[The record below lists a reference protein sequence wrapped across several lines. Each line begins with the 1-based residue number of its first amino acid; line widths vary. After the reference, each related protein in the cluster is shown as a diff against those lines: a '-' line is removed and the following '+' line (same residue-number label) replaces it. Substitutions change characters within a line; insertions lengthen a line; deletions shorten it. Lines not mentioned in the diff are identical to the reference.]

1 MKKLFI
7 VYGMKRTGNHAIIN
21 WLLAHDKFVFF
32 NNIVPIGPILDGKH
46 AVPPPMDFNE
56 WLRGRNF
63 RENRIVIDNFK
74 KLFFRNRTM
83 IASLE
88 DHNLKFSPFKN
99 VPVEVTNILLLRDPF
114 NLLSSRIRKGS
125 VLHRP
130 LIYPTEMNAFM
141 KRVPELWK
149 SYASEFLGLT
159 DYLDN
164 KVSIYFN
171 SWFSSENYRRE
182 TSHKLGFEFNDS
194 KYSSVVK
201 KSSGGS
207 SFDGTLFNGHSNE
220 MNVLNRETELS
231 GGEKKLLD
239 ELLQDSELHDLSL
252 KVRDLH
258 KAWSI

>member
-21 WLLAHDKFVFF
+21 WLLEQDKFVFF

-46 AVPPPMDFNE
+46 AVPSPMDFNE
-56 WLRGRNF
+56 WLHGSNF
-63 RENRIVIDNFK
+63 RENRIVIDNLK

-83 IASLE
+83 MVSLE
-88 DHNLKFSPFKN
+88 DHDLKFRPFKN
-99 VPVEVTNILLLRDPF
+99 VPVEVKNILLLRDPF

-130 LIYPTEMNAFM
+130 LIYPTEMNVLM

-149 SYASEFLGLT
+149 SYAREFLGLT
-159 DYLDN
+159 GYLDN

-171 SWFSSENYRRE
+171 AWFSSESYRRE
-182 TSHKLGFEFNDS
+182 TSQKLGFEFNDS

-207 SFDGTLFNGHSNE
+207 SFDGTSFNGHSNE
-220 MNVLNRETELS
+220 MNVLNRGSQLS
-231 GGEKKLLD
+231 DSERKLLD
-239 ELLQDSELHDLSL
+239 ELLQDKELHDLSL
-252 KVRDLH
+252 MVRDLH